1 MSETDNATRRDLYRA
16 AVGPKKED
24 YYVPLFLRFD
34 EPGASMASWNWPA
47 FFVAFFWFL
56 YRRMYGYALAYFFL
70 LPLVLFLLGML
81 AMNVLG
87 EGTGTAIYGLASLSA
102 TYIVTPMFAN
112 ALYHRHV
119 KRMIAKKAQATL
131 AVDQF
136 ISELERGPHTNN
148 ATWVAAPVAAFIV
161 GIMAAIAIPAYQDY
175 TLRSQVVKGLRLAS
189 EIKADVAASYA
200 EEDSWPSS
208 LSDMGYS
215 EPISG
220 KYVSEI
226 LVEDGAISIHY
237 GAGANQILSGEV
249 LTLRPSISR
258 EGEVVWSCGH
268 AGSPGTDPRSGPS
281 GLDGTSVPAKY
292 LPVTCRGR

>member
-1 MSETDNATRRDLYRA
+1 MITETNSENMYQAMKAKLA
-16 AVGPKKED
+16 NV
-24 YYVPLFLRFD
+24 VPD
-34 EPGASMASWNWPA
+34 
-47 FFVAFFWFL
+47 V
-56 YRRMYGYALAYFFL
+56 
-70 LPLVLFLLGML
+70 
-81 AMNVLG
+81 
-87 EGTGTAIYGLASLSA
+87 
-102 TYIVTPMFAN
+102 
-112 ALYHRHV
+112 
-119 KRMIAKKAQATL
+119 
-131 AVDQF
+131 
-136 ISELERGPHTNN
+136 EL
-148 ATWVAAPVAAFIV
+148 
-161 GIMAAIAIPAYQDY
+161 
-175 TLRSQVVKGLRLAS
+175 K
-189 EIKADVAASYA
+189 IKADVAASYA

-292 LPVTCRGR
+292 LPVTCRGRCVVLPRFSAAPTGSQSLRPQWRTAGRTSGAGYSGATP